1 MKLRNALHEIRVI
14 RTVVNVEDNSALTK
28 KLPK

>member
-1 MKLRNALHEIRVI
+1 MKLRNALHKIRVI